1 MSQKGRSMQAFGHGS
16 SGAGPSM
23 ARGFG
28 EPGLLGAWRSV
39 SNRYRPP
46 VPPPAAILSMKAVAT
61 GVGRLGKAGSHA
73 LGPKRLL
80 DGGPGERSDPS
91 SIADTD
97 RFRLFML
104 LRLDDEKFF
113 LWPGRDTE

>member
-1 MSQKGRSMQAFGHGS
+1 MSQKGRSMQSFGHGS
-16 SGAGPSM
+16 SGAGPSK

-28 EPGLLGAWRSV
+28 EPGLLGEWRSV

-46 VPPPAAILSMKAVAT
+46 VPPPAAILSLKAVAT
-61 GVGRLGKAGSHA
+61 GEGRLGMAGSQTK
-73 LGPKRLL
+73 GPKRKHK
-80 DGGPGERSDPS
+80 GNPGERSDPS

-104 LRLDDEKFF
+104 LR
-113 LWPGRDTE
+113 